1 MILVLTVYGVLF
13 LFLGISYMIV
23 SGKPAKPRVIKNR
36 VKYDA
41 RVQRHRANYDRYHNV
56 GERMWSSEI
65 SG

>member
-41 RVQRHRANYDRYHNV
+41 RVQRHRNNYARYHEV